1 MKLRRPVRIALS
13 VGAFLAFWTAL
24 SIYDSGMFPAPM
36 LVGSLMIEFIIE
48 GDVDGQSALYHLWV
62 TFVRVLMA
70 TTLALGLAILIGI
83 AMKLNDGVAKAF
95 EAWLPVWMTP
105 PDVVVILIVMVM
117 VGFNTEAVVL
127 SVAFVYTPFALVTIW
142 QGLQDIDAELVEM
155 ADSFGASQRQI
166 WQEIY
171 LPHLLSYVFA
181 SLRHLFGMT
190 WKVAIIAEV
199 FGISNGVG
207 SRVRFWFLQGNIAE
221 VIAYSVLFIGVVLV
235 IEYLILSPIQQR
247 AFAWRQA

>member
-1 MKLRRPVRIALS
+1 MTLQRPGRIAIS
-13 VGAFLAFWTAL
+13 VGAFLVFWTAL
-24 SIYDSGMFPAPM
+24 SAYDSGMFPAPL

-62 TFVRVLMA
+62 TFGRVLMA
-70 TTLALGLAILIGI
+70 TALALGLAILIGI

-117 VGFNTEAVVL
+117 IGFNTEAVVL

-142 QGLQDIDAELVEM
+142 QGLQDIDTELIEM

-166 WQEIY
+166 WQAIY

-190 WKVAIIAEV
+190 WKVAVIAEV

-207 SRVRFWFLQGNIAE
+207 SRVRFWFLQGNIDE
-221 VIAYSVLFIGVVLV
+221 VLAYSVLFIGVVLV
-235 IEYLILSPIQQR
+235 IEYLILSPIQKR

>member
-1 MKLRRPVRIALS
+1 MKRVSRIAVSIFALLAVWVVLS
-13 VGAFLAFWTAL
+13 AYN
-24 SIYDSGMFPAPM
+24 SRMFPSPL
-36 LVGSLMIEFIIE
+36 LVGSLIIEFVVE
-48 GDVDGQSALYHLWV
+48 GDIDGRSALYHLSV
-62 TFVRVLMA
+62 TFGRVLMA
-70 TTLALGLAILIGI
+70 TALALGLALIIGV
-83 AMKLNDGVAKAF
+83 AMKLNDGVAEAF

-117 VGFNTEAVVL
+117 IGFNTEAVVL

-142 QGLQDIDAELVEM
+142 QGLQDIDTELVEM
-155 ADSFGASQRQI
+155 ADSFGASQRQM
-166 WQEIY
+166 WQAIF
-171 LPHLLSYVFA
+171 LPHLLSYIFA

-190 WKVAIIAEV
+190 WKVAVIAEV

-221 VIAYSVLFIGVVLV
+221 VLAYSVLFIGIVLA
-235 IEYLILSPIQQR
+235 IEYLILSPIQNR

>member
-1 MKLRRPVRIALS
+1 MTRARRIALS
-13 VGAFLAFWTAL
+13 VGAFLVFWFAL
-24 SIYDSGMFPAPM
+24 SAYDSRMFPAPM
-36 LVGSLMIEFIIE
+36 VVGSLMIEFI
-48 GDVDGQSALYHLWV
+48 VDGDIDGRSALYHLWV
-62 TFVRVLMA
+62 TFGRVLMA
-70 TTLALGLAILIGI
+70 TALALGLAILIGI

-105 PDVVVILIVMVM
+105 PDVVVILIVMVI
-117 VGFNTEAVVL
+117 VGFNTQAVVL

-142 QGLQDIDAELVEM
+142 QGLQDIDIELVEM
-155 ADSFGASQRQI
+155 AESFGAGQRQI

-190 WKVAIIAEV
+190 WKVAVIAEV

-221 VIAYSVLFIGVVLV
+221 VLAYSVLFIGVVLV
-235 IEYLILSPIQQR
+235 IEYLILSPIQKR

>member
-1 MKLRRPVRIALS
+1 MTRVSRIAVSIFALLAVWVVLS
-13 VGAFLAFWTAL
+13 AYN
-24 SIYDSGMFPAPM
+24 SRMFPSPL
-36 LVGSLMIEFIIE
+36 LVGSLIIEFVVE
-48 GDVDGQSALYHLWV
+48 GDIDGRSALYHLSV
-62 TFVRVLMA
+62 TFGRVLMA
-70 TTLALGLAILIGI
+70 TALALGLALIIGV
-83 AMKLNDGVAKAF
+83 AMKLNDGVAEAF

-117 VGFNTEAVVL
+117 IGFNTEAVVL

-142 QGLQDIDAELVEM
+142 QGLQDIDTELVEM
-155 ADSFGASQRQI
+155 ADSFGASQRQM
-166 WQEIY
+166 WQAIF
-171 LPHLLSYVFA
+171 LPHLLSYIFA

-190 WKVAIIAEV
+190 WKVAVIAEV

-221 VIAYSVLFIGVVLV
+221 VLAYSVLFIGIVLA
-235 IEYLILSPIQQR
+235 IEYLILSPIQNR

>member
-1 MKLRRPVRIALS
+1 MTRARRIALS
-13 VGAFLAFWTAL
+13 VGAFLLFWVAL
-24 SIYDSGMFPAPM
+24 SAYDSRMFPAPM
-36 LVGSLMIEFIIE
+36 LVGSLMIEFI
-48 GDVDGQSALYHLWV
+48 VDGDIDGNSALYHLWV
-62 TFVRVLMA
+62 TFGRVLMA
-70 TTLALGLAILIGI
+70 TALALGLAILIGI

-117 VGFNTEAVVL
+117 VGFNTQAVVL

-142 QGLQDIDAELVEM
+142 QGLQDIDIELVEM
-155 ADSFGASQRQI
+155 ADSFGAGQRQI

-190 WKVAIIAEV
+190 WKVAVIAEV

-221 VIAYSVLFIGVVLV
+221 VLAYSVLFIGVVLV
-235 IEYLILSPIQQR
+235 IEYLILSPIQKR

>member
-1 MKLRRPVRIALS
+1 MNWTRPTRIAIS
-13 VGAFLAFWTAL
+13 IGAFLAFWIAL
-24 SIYDSGMFPAPM
+24 STYDSRMFPSPL
-36 LVGSLMIEFIIE
+36 LVGTLMIEFI
-48 GDVDGQSALYHLWV
+48 VDGDIDGRSALYHLWV
-62 TFVRVLMA
+62 TFGRVLMA
-70 TTLALGLAILIGI
+70 TALALGLAILIGI
-83 AMKLNDGVAKAF
+83 AMKLNDGVARAF

-117 VGFNTEAVVL
+117 VGFNTQAVVL

-142 QGLQDIDAELVEM
+142 QGLQDIDTELVEM
-155 ADSFGASQRQI
+155 ADSFGAGQRQI
-166 WQEIY
+166 WQDIY

-190 WKVAIIAEV
+190 WKVAVIAEV

-221 VIAYSVLFIGVVLV
+221 VLAYSVLFIGVVLV
-235 IEYLILSPIQQR
+235 IEYLILSPIQKR

>member
-1 MKLRRPVRIALS
+1 MNWTRPTRIAIS
-13 VGAFLAFWTAL
+13 VGAFLAVWIAL
-24 SIYDSGMFPAPM
+24 STYDSRMFPAPM
-36 LVGSLMIEFIIE
+36 VVGSLMIEFI
-48 GDVDGQSALYHLWV
+48 VDGDIDGRSALYHLWV
-62 TFVRVLMA
+62 TFGRVLMA
-70 TTLALGLAILIGI
+70 TALALGLAILIGI

-105 PDVVVILIVMVM
+105 PDVVVILIVMVI
-117 VGFNTEAVVL
+117 VGFNTQAVVL

-142 QGLQDIDAELVEM
+142 QGLQDIDTELVEM
-155 ADSFGASQRQI
+155 ADSFGAGQRQI

-190 WKVAIIAEV
+190 WKVAVIAEV

-221 VIAYSVLFIGVVLV
+221 VLAYSVLFIGVVLV
-235 IEYLILSPIQQR
+235 IEYLILSPIQKR

>member
-1 MKLRRPVRIALS
+1 MTLQRPGRIAIS
-13 VGAFLAFWTAL
+13 VGAFLVFWTAL
-24 SIYDSGMFPAPM
+24 SAYDSGMFPAPL

-62 TFVRVLMA
+62 TFGRVLMA
-70 TTLALGLAILIGI
+70 TALALGLAILIGI

-105 PDVVVILIVMVM
+105 PEVVVILIVMVM
-117 VGFNTEAVVL
+117 IGFNTEAVVL

-142 QGLQDIDAELVEM
+142 QGLQDIDTELIEM

-166 WQEIY
+166 WQSIY

-190 WKVAIIAEV
+190 WKVAVIAEV

-221 VIAYSVLFIGVVLV
+221 VLAYSVLFIGVVLV
-235 IEYLILSPIQQR
+235 IEYLILSPIQKR

>member
-1 MKLRRPVRIALS
+1 MNWTRPTRIAIS
-13 VGAFLAFWTAL
+13 VGAFLAVWIAL
-24 SIYDSGMFPAPM
+24 STYDSRMFPAPM
-36 LVGSLMIEFIIE
+36 VVGSLMIEFI
-48 GDVDGQSALYHLWV
+48 VDGDIDGRSALYHLWV
-62 TFVRVLMA
+62 TFGRVLMA
-70 TTLALGLAILIGI
+70 TALALGLAILIGI

-142 QGLQDIDAELVEM
+142 QGLQDIDTELVEM

-166 WQEIY
+166 WRAIF

-190 WKVAIIAEV
+190 WKVAVIAEV

-221 VIAYSVLFIGVVLV
+221 VLAYSVLFIGVVLV
-235 IEYLILSPIQQR
+235 IEYLILSPIQKR

>member
-1 MKLRRPVRIALS
+1 MTRARRIALS
-13 VGAFLAFWTAL
+13 VGAFLLFWVAL
-24 SIYDSGMFPAPM
+24 SAYDSRMFPAPM
-36 LVGSLMIEFIIE
+36 LVGSLMIEFI
-48 GDVDGQSALYHLWV
+48 VDGDIDGNSALYHLWV
-62 TFVRVLMA
+62 TFGRVLMA
-70 TTLALGLAILIGI
+70 TALALGLAILIGI

-117 VGFNTEAVVL
+117 VGFNTQAVVL

-142 QGLQDIDAELVEM
+142 QGLQDIDTELVEM
-155 ADSFGASQRQI
+155 ADSFGAGQRQI

-190 WKVAIIAEV
+190 WKVAVIAEV

-221 VIAYSVLFIGVVLV
+221 VLAYSVLFIGVVLV
-235 IEYLILSPIQQR
+235 IEYLILSPIQKR